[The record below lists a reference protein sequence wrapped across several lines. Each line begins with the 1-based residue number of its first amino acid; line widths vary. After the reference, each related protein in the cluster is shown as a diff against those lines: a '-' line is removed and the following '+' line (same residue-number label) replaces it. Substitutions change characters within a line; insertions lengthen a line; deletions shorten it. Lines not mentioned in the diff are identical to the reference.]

1 MRLSTGIISVLLRTG
16 SSAASAFSPDDL
28 PLTVAH
34 RLVLHA
40 IEHQSPI
47 SPKNTTRARQLSHVD
62 NNDQSCSI
70 CFDGNEP
77 YHPGRRL
84 QLRVDDA
91 SGSFYSSRREVAD
104 NGESIAT
111 QAPLTCVDYESAFL
125 SKLFPDDSSC
135 RAFQVRPA
143 YYMDMSKNACLFLYM
158 YIFIN
163 KYR

>member
-1 MRLSTGIISVLLRTG
+1 MRFSTGIISVLLHTG

-28 PLTVAH
+28 PLTMAH

-40 IEHQSPI
+40 IGQQSPI
-47 SPKNTTRARQLSHVD
+47 SPKNTTRARQLSDVD
-62 NNDQSCSI
+62 ENNQSCSI

-91 SGSFYSSRREVAD
+91 SGSFYSSGQDMAD
-104 NGESIAT
+104 NDESPTT
-111 QAPLTCVDYESAFL
+111 QDPLPCVDYESAFL

-135 RAFQVRPA
+135 RAFQVRTA
-143 YYMDMSKNACLFLYM
+143 YHINMSKNECM
-158 YIFIN
+158 Q
-163 KYR
+163 R

>member
-1 MRLSTGIISVLLRTG
+1 MRLSTCIISVLIGTPM
-16 SSAASAFSPDDL
+16 ASAFSSDDL

-40 IEHQSPI
+40 MEQQSPI
-47 SPKNTTRARQLSHVD
+47 SSKNTTKARQLSHVD
-62 NNDQSCSI
+62 KKHQSCSI

-91 SGSFYSSRREVAD
+91 SGSFYSSGQKVAD

-111 QAPLTCVDYESAFL
+111 QAPLTCVGYESAFL

-143 YYMDMSKNACLFLYM
+143 YYMSKNACLFLYM

>member
-1 MRLSTGIISVLLRTG
+1 MRLSAGIISVLIGTPMT
-16 SSAASAFSPDDL
+16 SAFSSNDL

-40 IEHQSPI
+40 IEQQSPI
-47 SPKNTTRARQLSHVD
+47 SPKNKNRARQLSHVD
-62 NNDQSCSI
+62 NNNQSCSI

-77 YHPGRRL
+77 YYPGRRL

-91 SGSFYSSRREVAD
+91 SGSFYSSGQDVA
-104 NGESIAT
+104 NNEESPTT
-111 QAPLTCVDYESAFL
+111 QDPLTCVDYESAFL

-143 YYMDMSKNACLFLYM
+143 YNVPHEQNACLFLYM
-158 YIFIN
+158 YVFIN